1 MKFKTPFQSA
11 TERLLNA
18 EAENALYEKAAADI
32 EANIIDKGLWT
43 RAFAE
48 SDGDEVKQKAL
59 YIKMIVQQYKDR
71 ILAEEEIAAAT
82 AAEEDKRRREAA
94 RAADEAIKNK
104 QTPEDIARRKAAEES
119 AQRAREEFQREQR
132 RKEEEL
138 KR

>member
-48 SDGDEVKQKAL
+48 SDGNEVKQKAL

-132 RKEEEL
+132 RKDEEL